1 MRTLTTAVKDG
12 YIELLDEAIKNSRM
26 YTSRSEFLKDAV
38 REKLEK
44 LIKFNEETADIRAGA
59 RKLAALAKAR
69 GWDGS
74 MITREEKEKAAQEL
88 LKKKGFI

>member
-1 MRTLTTAVKDG
+1 MRTLTTVVKDE
-12 YIELLDEAIKNSRM
+12 YVELLDKAISNSRM
-26 YTSRSEFLKDAV
+26 YSSRSEFLKDAV

-44 LIKFNEETADIRAGA
+44 LIKFNEETADIRVGA

-74 MITREEKEKAAQEL
+74 LITREEKEKAHQEL

>member
-1 MRTLTTAVKDG
+1 MRTLTTVVKDE
-12 YIELLDEAIKNSRM
+12 YIELLDEVIKNSRM

-69 GWDGS
+69 GWDGH
-74 MITREEKEKAAQEL
+74 MITREEKEQALQEL